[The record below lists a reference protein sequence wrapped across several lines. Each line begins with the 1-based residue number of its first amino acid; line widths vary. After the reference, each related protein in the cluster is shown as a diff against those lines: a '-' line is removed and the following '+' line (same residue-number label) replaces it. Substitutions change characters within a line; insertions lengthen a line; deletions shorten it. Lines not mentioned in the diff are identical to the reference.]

1 MGKVRSHLELL
12 CVSVI
17 SDSTKIVL
25 NFAVNYTTRRTCNAR
40 PTSDRP
46 AGHALGAAAQC
57 EACMQCA
64 CLQCEVQRF
73 SRLMHQSV
81 ALRSI
86 VRRLVPAVYGV
97 ARNGVRTNL
106 ASENTVPC
114 SGGDDAFVLSQ
125 SPAQGHQFLGNSPLV
140 VDPPA

>member
-1 MGKVRSHLELL
+1 MRARV
-12 CVSVI
+12 CVCVI
-17 SDSTKIVL
+17 SGSTKIVL

-40 PTSDRP
+40 PTAQP

-57 EACMQCA
+57 DACNARAYSAKFKGCCKGSA
-64 CLQCEVQRF
+64 
-73 SRLMHQSV
+73 RLMHQSV

-114 SGGDDAFVLSQ
+114 SVGDDAFVLSQ
-125 SPAQGHQFLGNSPLV
+125 SPAQGHQLLGNSPLV
-140 VDPPA
+140 VDPSA